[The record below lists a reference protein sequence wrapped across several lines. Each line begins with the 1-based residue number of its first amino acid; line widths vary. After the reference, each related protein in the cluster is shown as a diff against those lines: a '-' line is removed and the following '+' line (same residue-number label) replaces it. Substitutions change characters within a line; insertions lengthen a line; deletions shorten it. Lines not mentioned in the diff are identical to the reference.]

1 MWCNGNTTD
10 FDSVISGSTPDTGAI
25 SKCGSVQLGKLIL
38 IESAY
43 KALATALCYGD
54 VDEWLKSAVC

>member
-10 FDSVISGSTPDTGAI
+10 FDSVISGSSPDTGAI
-25 SKCGSVQLGKLIL
+25 PKCVSVQQGKLIL
-38 IESAY
+38 IVSAY
-43 KALATALCYGD
+43 KALTIALCYGD